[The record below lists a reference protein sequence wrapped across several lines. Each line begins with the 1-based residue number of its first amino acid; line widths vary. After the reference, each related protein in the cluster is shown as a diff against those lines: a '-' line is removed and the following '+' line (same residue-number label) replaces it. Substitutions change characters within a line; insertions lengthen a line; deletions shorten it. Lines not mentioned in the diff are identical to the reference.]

1 MESNGHDVCGN
12 YSGPTQVDR
21 QFRRGFT
28 STSSPPRRTEVEHR
42 TINESVVNLN
52 DPTREINDE
61 LLSAFPTL
69 IKCTGNLDDEYASL
83 QSRLK
88 TFESWPPSLAQRPE
102 DLADAGF
109 YYRGSSDKVHCY
121 SCNAGLWQWERS
133 DDPWVEHAK
142 NAPKCTHLRLKKG
155 DAFIKSV
162 IEQLPTDVPSAAPAR
177 SLSSDSGISN
187 ISESLNNQLESDKDD
202 ENLDEAFNKL
212 KLKNIQMKQEKS
224 CKVCLDEE
232 VEVVFIPC
240 GHLVSCSHCAPSL
253 KDCPVCRTRISAVV
267 RAFLA

>member
-28 STSSPPRRTEVEHR
+28 STSSPRRTEVEHR

-187 ISESLNNQLESDKDD
+187 SSESLNNQLESDKDD